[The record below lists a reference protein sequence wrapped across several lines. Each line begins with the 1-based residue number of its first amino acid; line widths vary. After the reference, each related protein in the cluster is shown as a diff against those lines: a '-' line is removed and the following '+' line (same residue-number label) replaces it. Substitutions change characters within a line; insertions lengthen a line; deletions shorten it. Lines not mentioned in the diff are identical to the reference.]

1 MTALL
6 EMEKRHARRCQKINE
21 SKQIKPPTLSDCD
34 SLKEHNKILKDL
46 QSDFLNEC
54 FLVDT
59 DFRVLVSALR
69 RACERV
75 RPALDAESLC
85 DEVWREQRLEP
96 EVADILNRRKME
108 EAEAREKEFKKN
120 GKIADIP
127 GQTKLFDPDSFAEA
141 AGPVTVTRFDPS
153 SSLTD

>member
-1 MTALL
+1 MTALS
-6 EMEKRHARRCQKINE
+6 EMEKRHAKRCQKIHE
-21 SKQIKPPTLSDCD
+21 SKLLKPPTISDCD
-34 SLKEHNKILKDL
+34 SLKEHNKVLKDL

-59 DFRVLVSALR
+59 DFRVLVAALR

-75 RPALDAESLC
+75 RPALDVESLC
-85 DEVWREQRLEP
+85 DEIWREQRLDP

-108 EAEAREKEFKKN
+108 EAEAREKEFKKH

-127 GQTKLFDPDSFAEA
+127 GQTKLFESDSFAEP
-141 AGPVTVTRFDPS
+141 AGPVTVTRFDPG
-153 SSLTD
+153 SSLTK